1 MSIETA
7 ESEAMTGL
15 SFINPRTSAIS
26 DGREALVDSR
36 SVQALMKSTKKNAH
50 RVESDHEEAF
60 LLRHF
65 AETVGHW

>member
-7 ESEAMTGL
+7 ESEAMSGL
-15 SFINPRTSAIS
+15 SVTNPGSSVIS
-26 DGREALVDSR
+26 DREEALVESR
-36 SVQALMKSTKKNAH
+36 SLQALMRAAKNAH
-50 RVESDHEEAF
+50 RVESDHKEAF

>member
-7 ESEAMTGL
+7 ESEAMSGL
-15 SFINPRTSAIS
+15 SVTNPGSSGIS
-26 DGREALVDSR
+26 DRDEAHVESR
-36 SVQALMKSTKKNAH
+36 SVQTLINSTKNAH
-50 RVESDHEEAF
+50 RVESDHKEAF